1 MTICSTSPR
10 LRGRAFCVCFIVAL
24 LLVTDDWECV
34 NKKNRG
40 ASLAGSQR
48 WYAACRRMEADVK
61 LVCNFQEHLLRTPA
75 VADSKNEETF
85 KVVDRRL
92 FGEDGELRQDVVEQE
107 RRNEEAAEKKAAA
120 QAESKAKA
128 AAAAAAAAATMP
140 APTQNAGAVAANAG
154 SAGAPGNGAGLA
166 EVTPEDAAAE
176 AQDSGEI
183 NPTSRSFQM
192 LIDFLTRNAA
202 AMLGGMADPRTGQ
215 AFVDLEGAREVIDM
229 LDALREKT
237 RGNLSKED
245 DNLLIEVIGSL
256 KLTFMEI
263 SKVAAEQMAKKAK
276 AK

>member
-1 MTICSTSPR
+1 M
-10 LRGRAFCVCFIVAL
+10 
-24 LLVTDDWECV
+24 
-34 NKKNRG
+34 
-40 ASLAGSQR
+40 
-48 WYAACRRMEADVK
+48 
-61 LVCNFQEHLLRTPA
+61 
-75 VADSKNEETF
+75 ADSKHEETF

-92 FGEDGELRQDVVEQE
+92 FGEDGELRKDVVEQE

-120 QAESKAKA
+120 QAQEKAKA
-128 AAAAAAAAATMP
+128 AAASKP
-140 APTQNAGAVAANAG
+140 APTQTAPSPLAANAG
-154 SAGAPGNGAGLA
+154 TQGAAGNGAALA
-166 EVTPEDAAAE
+166 AVTPEDATAD
-176 AQDSGEI
+176 AQDSGDI

-237 RGNLSKED
+237 RGNLSKDD

-263 SKVAAEQMAKKAK
+263 SKAAAEQMAKKAK

>member
-1 MTICSTSPR
+1 M
-10 LRGRAFCVCFIVAL
+10 
-24 LLVTDDWECV
+24 
-34 NKKNRG
+34 
-40 ASLAGSQR
+40 
-48 WYAACRRMEADVK
+48 
-61 LVCNFQEHLLRTPA
+61 
-75 VADSKNEETF
+75 
-85 KVVDRRL
+85 
-92 FGEDGELRQDVVEQE
+92 
-107 RRNEEAAEKKAAA
+107 
-120 QAESKAKA
+120 
-128 AAAAAAAAATMP
+128 
-140 APTQNAGAVAANAG
+140 
-154 SAGAPGNGAGLA
+154 
-166 EVTPEDAAAE
+166 
-176 AQDSGEI
+176 

-237 RGNLSKED
+237 RGNLSKDD

>member
-1 MTICSTSPR
+1 
-10 LRGRAFCVCFIVAL
+10 
-24 LLVTDDWECV
+24 
-34 NKKNRG
+34 
-40 ASLAGSQR
+40 
-48 WYAACRRMEADVK
+48 
-61 LVCNFQEHLLRTPA
+61 
-75 VADSKNEETF
+75 VADSKHEDTF

-120 QAESKAKA
+120 QAEAKAKA
-128 AAAAAAAAATMP
+128 AAASSAGKATSAP
-140 APTQNAGAVAANAG
+140 ANPSAANAD
-154 SAGAPGNGAGLA
+154 AQTAVGNGAGLA
-166 EVTPEDAAAE
+166 AVTPEDAAAE
-176 AQDSGEI
+176 AQDSGEM

-237 RGNLSKED
+237 RGNLSKDD

>member
-1 MTICSTSPR
+1 
-10 LRGRAFCVCFIVAL
+10 
-24 LLVTDDWECV
+24 
-34 NKKNRG
+34 
-40 ASLAGSQR
+40 
-48 WYAACRRMEADVK
+48 MEADVK
-61 LVCNFQEHLLRTPA
+61 LVCNFQEHLLRIPA
-75 VADSKNEETF
+75 VADSKHEDTF

-107 RRNEEAAEKKAAA
+107 RRDEEAAEKKAAA
-120 QAESKAKA
+120 QAEAKAKA
-128 AAAAAAAAATMP
+128 AAASPTGKATSAP
-140 APTQNAGAVAANAG
+140 ANPSAANAD
-154 SAGAPGNGAGLA
+154 AQTAAGNGAGLA
-166 EVTPEDAAAE
+166 AVTPEDAAAE
-176 AQDSGEI
+176 AQDSGEM

-237 RGNLSKED
+237 RGNLSKDD

>member
-1 MTICSTSPR
+1 
-10 LRGRAFCVCFIVAL
+10 
-24 LLVTDDWECV
+24 
-34 NKKNRG
+34 
-40 ASLAGSQR
+40 
-48 WYAACRRMEADVK
+48 
-61 LVCNFQEHLLRTPA
+61 
-75 VADSKNEETF
+75 VADSKHEDTF

-92 FGEDGELRQDVVEQE
+92 FGEDGELRQDIVEQE

-120 QAESKAKA
+120 QAQKKAEA
-128 AAAAAAAAATMP
+128 AAASSAAQPVPAQTASPSATNPGALEGQGAA
-140 APTQNAGAVAANAG
+140 
-154 SAGAPGNGAGLA
+154 GNGAGLA
-166 EVTPEDAAAE
+166 GVTPEDAAAE
-176 AQDSGEI
+176 AQDAGEM

-192 LIDFLTRNAA
+192 LVDFLTRNAA

-237 RGNLSKED
+237 RGNLSKDD

>member
-1 MTICSTSPR
+1 
-10 LRGRAFCVCFIVAL
+10 
-24 LLVTDDWECV
+24 
-34 NKKNRG
+34 
-40 ASLAGSQR
+40 
-48 WYAACRRMEADVK
+48 
-61 LVCNFQEHLLRTPA
+61 

-120 QAESKAKA
+120 QAEAKATA
-128 AAAAAAAAATMP
+128 AAASSAGKATP
-140 APTQNAGAVAANAG
+140 APAANPLAANAD
-154 SAGAPGNGAGLA
+154 AQGATGNGAGLA
-166 EVTPEDAAAE
+166 PVTPEDAAAE
-176 AQDSGEI
+176 AQDSGDI

-237 RGNLSKED
+237 KGNLSKDD

>member
-1 MTICSTSPR
+1 
-10 LRGRAFCVCFIVAL
+10 
-24 LLVTDDWECV
+24 
-34 NKKNRG
+34 
-40 ASLAGSQR
+40 
-48 WYAACRRMEADVK
+48 
-61 LVCNFQEHLLRTPA
+61 
-75 VADSKNEETF
+75 VADSKNEDTF

-120 QAESKAKA
+120 QAEAKAKA
-128 AAAAAAAAATMP
+128 AAAAAAAKSASAQ
-140 APTQNAGAVAANAG
+140 APSPFPANADAQG
-154 SAGAPGNGAGLA
+154 SAGNGAGLA
-166 EVTPEDAAAE
+166 MTPEDAAAE

-192 LIDFLTRNAA
+192 LVDFLTRNAA

-237 RGNLSKED
+237 KGNLSKED